1 MPESIRDLIKLA
13 EERGWES
20 SWHTAATWAGAPG
33 LWVKMIPQQGV
44 LLGRHRIQTPRP
56 SPHPVQKTWVCSVP
70 SKIVHLP
77 MILEPRVGLGWVA
90 RSTPDTASGLD
101 PPNLGCPHQKGD
113 FHRKQPL
120 LELECQ
126 GNVKPISRKLQIQ
139 VVQLSVY
146 LYYLKYENILNLA
159 VLHNGN
165 LWEAEAEGREFKTS
179 VGCIE
184 RRQLKEP
191 EAQKQTK
198 IFQRIS
204 KWLLL
209 AFLRFFN

>member
-1 MPESIRDLIKLA
+1 M
-13 EERGWES
+13 
-20 SWHTAATWAGAPG
+20 
-33 LWVKMIPQQGV
+33 KMIPQQGV

-126 GNVKPISRKLQIQ
+126 GVVRFPPGSLQERF
-139 VVQLSVY
+139 VVLIAELSLQPPGKALTLNSQLSAWSVH
-146 LYYLKYENILNLA
+146 LSC
-159 VLHNGN
+159 
-165 LWEAEAEGREFKTS
+165 S
-179 VGCIE
+179 VGWTTAPPSPLGSQSQ
-184 RRQLKEP
+184 RQEK
-191 EAQKQTK
+191 
-198 IFQRIS
+198 
-204 KWLLL
+204 
-209 AFLRFFN
+209 